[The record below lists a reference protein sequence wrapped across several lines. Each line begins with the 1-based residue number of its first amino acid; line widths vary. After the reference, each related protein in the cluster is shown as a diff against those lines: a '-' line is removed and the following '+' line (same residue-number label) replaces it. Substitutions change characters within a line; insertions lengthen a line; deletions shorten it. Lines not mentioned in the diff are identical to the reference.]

1 MYHNEKILTEAR
13 NSLTPA
19 NWRKGAYFQSENN
32 NLCMCAH
39 GAVQALI
46 NPVCKAR
53 LLQSDIT
60 GASADASA
68 GAGASVAGAGGAN
81 ASANWTDRPDWVKND
96 VVYNNKNYGN
106 GEAHYLLGMV
116 GLTIGFNDRSDTTY
130 EMVIEKFNE
139 AIQLA
144 NQLGV

>member
-1 MYHNEKILTEAR
+1 MYHNEKILIEAR
-13 NSLTPA
+13 NSLTPV
-19 NWRKGAYFQSENN
+19 NWRKGNFFKLENN

-46 NPVCKAR
+46 NPACKVV
-53 LLQSDIT
+53 LQELDIASVNYAPASR
-60 GASADASA
+60 GAIA
-68 GAGASVAGAGGAN
+68 GAGAGEG
-81 ASANWTDRPDWVKND
+81 ANWTNRPYWVKND
-96 VVYNNKNYGN
+96 HIHNNKNYGN

-116 GLTIGFNDRSDTTY
+116 GLTILFNDRPDTTY